1 MMDDFQD
8 LLLEM
13 EQGKVAPV
21 SYVQEDK
28 GSGNEGY
35 KVEETCSSVELEL
48 FGKVELTP
56 AGVMGWLTGQ
66 KHRVVNDDKIKIM
79 VSFDHDCM
87 AHNPNHTICFPV
99 VRSCGREI
107 TFPAAL
113 MMGYEQFK
121 TTFCLAI
128 SRGQAFGKA

>member
-13 EQGKVAPV
+13 EQGKVASV

-35 KVEETCSSVELEL
+35 NIEEAWSSVEL

-79 VSFDHDCM
+79 VCFDHNCLSR
-87 AHNPNHTICFPV
+87 NPKHSICFPV
-99 VRSCGREI
+99 VRSCGH
-107 TFPAAL
+107 
-113 MMGYEQFK
+113 
-121 TTFCLAI
+121 
-128 SRGQAFGKA
+128 